1 MRLLPCHMLLLLA
14 VSSAEAA
21 SPATDCTALQQE
33 VTQLRARVRTLEAAL
48 RPVATAPAQTAASAL
63 PGTAAKPAA
72 TQTLVI
78 EEPYSRSGC
87 SKGLFAGIAPAKW
100 QGADLWLD
108 LEKGQSPAAVEA
120 LLGVEHYDE
129 RGGANVIWHY
139 GKCGAA
145 SKAQVLFSSGRLADW
160 RAPSR

>member
-1 MRLLPCHMLLLLA
+1 MRFLSCCLLSLLA
-14 VSSAEAA
+14 MTPGMAAPAA
-21 SPATDCTALQQE
+21 SDCSALQQE
-33 VTQLRARVRTLEAAL
+33 VTQLRAKVSTLEAAL
-48 RPVATAPAQTAASAL
+48 RPVAPTQTPASAL

-100 QGADLWLD
+100 QDGNLWLD

-120 LLGVEHYDE
+120 LLGIEHFDE
-129 RGGANVIWHY
+129 RGGANVIWHF

-145 SKAQVLFSSGRLADW
+145 SRAQVLFTDGRLADW
-160 RAPSR
+160 RAPN